1 MLRTVG
7 DVSSDAGDGLADC
20 AHLGLAPL
28 DVDLRSIL
36 EYHFQPVVVPSL
48 LLQGYGHQ

>member
-28 DVDLRSIL
+28 DVDLRVFWSTTSNPL
-36 EYHFQPVVVPSL
+36 
-48 LLQGYGHQ
+48 